1 MTETPP
7 PQTEKSILLEIL
19 NTTRQ
24 VRNRILELG
33 FKHTPQSH
41 SRIQLRDVP
50 PPTLSL
56 PFPHDIV
63 EEVQNSPV
71 PEFAQSRII
80 GRIGLWY
87 KETQSILRSEFEK
100 TLNQLASV
108 PQSSS
113 DAQAARSRLPAVYEA
128 LYEDRSDKLRAN
140 IENALQQAA
149 VVIAKHREGAANVS
163 GKPRFNN
170 ESIPLLETYFEHN
183 AYPSAQDRALLARK
197 SRMCPR
203 QIEVWFQNHR
213 RRAKKEGRRL
223 RRLSQDPLP
232 HELDFEHL
240 NASMPQ
246 LLVPEEETRTTPLNE
261 SSPIP
266 VVIPVRLHSQH
277 SPAPAATHA
286 DNALC
291 APAPTRAFPTKY
303 PPTPDHVPCLC
314 SGKTWSFPA
323 PEWPRRASGKA
334 PTRKA
339 TITPDDLAVEF
350 QKKLSITGSDGVKR
364 TQDQLT
370 APAWYPFTTTL
381 QPAPHFAL
389 IRKPT
394 STSSP
399 PAPTPFA
406 QLNPTPR
413 DPHSLRQK
421 TSNLTNY
428 KRPTP
433 YQPRQPPK
441 TKPLSRATSNSSLS
455 SISSVSSDE
464 SEIIRTPS
472 PSPFARYTEL
482 PKEDFAPRH
491 PDWEAYLVPP

>member
-1 MTETPP
+1 MASTP
-7 PQTEKSILLEIL
+7 SILQSIIS
-19 NTTRQ
+19 TTRSLKNHIRDIGYRPKALPKSTRASQ
-24 VRNRILELG
+24 TPTTPSPIDLPYPQDVVENIRNFGISVDIQDRIVARVDQWYYEIRRTLEDQYSKT
-33 FKHTPQSH
+33 FT
-41 SRIQLRDVP
+41 
-50 PPTLSL
+50 SL
-56 PFPHDIV
+56 AALPHI
-63 EEVQNSPV
+63 SGIA
-71 PEFAQSRII
+71 PEQ
-80 GRIGLWY
+80 
-87 KETQSILRSEFEK
+87 
-100 TLNQLASV
+100 
-108 PQSSS
+108 
-113 DAQAARSRLPAVYEA
+113 DLPAVYETMYKDNLSPKFRADIDA
-128 LYEDRSDKLRAN
+128 LLR
-140 IENALQQAA
+140 QAINQR
-149 VVIAKHREGAANVS
+149 VTRRTEKQKI
-163 GKPRFNN
+163 PFNH
-170 ESIPLLETYFEHN
+170 ESLPLLETYFEYN
-183 AYPSAQDRALLARK
+183 AYPSAQDRALLAKK
-197 SRMCPR
+197 SLMCPR

-213 RRAKKEGRRL
+213 RRTKKEGRRL

-232 HELDFEHL
+232 HGLDFGHL

-246 LLVPEEETRTTPLNE
+246 LLVPEEETKAAPLNE

-291 APAPTRAFPTKY
+291 APAPTRAFLTKY
-303 PPTPDHVPCLC
+303 PPTPDHVSCLC

-389 IRKPT
+389 IWKPT

-413 DPHSLRQK
+413 DPHPLRQK

-455 SISSVSSDE
+455 SISSISSDE
-464 SEIIRTPS
+464 SEIIWTPS
-472 PSPFARYTEL
+472 PSPFARYISL
-482 PKEDFAPRH
+482 PKEDFAPRY

>member
-1 MTETPP
+1 MAATATSLLLSIVK
-7 PQTEKSILLEIL
+7 TSRNIKS
-19 NTTRQ
+19 R
-24 VRNRILELG
+24 
-33 FKHTPQSH
+33 
-41 SRIQLRDVP
+41 LRDAGCKTAVTPSEP
-50 PPTLSL
+50 PLQPTDPLQLDL
-56 PFPHDIV
+56 PYPDDIV
-63 EEVQNSPV
+63 TSIRIAIPFQPL
-71 PEFAQSRII
+71 QSRII
-80 GRIGLWY
+80 SVVDKWY
-87 KETQSILRSEFEK
+87 TDTSRTLQDEYAETLG
-100 TLNQLASV
+100 QLEAI
-108 PQSSS
+108 PQIPGI
-113 DAQAARSRLPAVYEA
+113 APRRELPSVYEA
-128 LYEDRSDKLRAN
+128 LFRDRMMPKFREDIDAKL
-140 IENALQQAA
+140 EQAKA
-149 VVIAKHREGAANVS
+149 RIASLNQRRKT
-163 GKPRFNN
+163 PFNHDCL
-170 ESIPLLETYFEHN
+170 PFLETYFQYN
-183 AYPSAQDRALLARK
+183 AYPSPQDRALLAKK
-197 SRMCPR
+197 SMMCPR

-223 RRLSQDPLP
+223 RRLSRDPLP
-232 HELDFEHL
+232 HELDSEHL

-246 LLVPEEETRTTPLNE
+246 LLVPEEETKTTPLNE
-261 SSPIP
+261 SSPTP

-286 DNALC
+286 DDALC
-291 APAPTRAFPTKY
+291 APAPTHAFPTKY
-303 PPTPDHVPCLC
+303 PPTPNHVSCLC
-314 SGKTWSFPA
+314 SGKTRSFPA

-339 TITPDDLAVEF
+339 TITPDDLAAEF

-472 PSPFARYTEL
+472 PSPFARYIEL
-482 PKEDFAPRH
+482 PKEDFAPRY